1 MSNVASD
8 KFLLKLF
15 EKTAE
20 KGEVSYFNKY
30 DIGKEIGLSDKHEV
44 DRITEI
50 LHVDG
55 FVSYNEVMPS
65 KIQITSKGKK
75 RLEYNQ
81 I

>member
-1 MSNVASD
+1 VSNVASD
-8 KFLLKLF
+8 MFLLRLF

-20 KGEVSYFNKY
+20 IGEISYFNKY
-30 DIGKEIGLSDKHEV
+30 DIGKEKGLSDKHEV

-65 KIQITSKGKK
+65 KIQITSRGKK
-75 RLEYNQ
+75 SLENNQ

>member
-1 MSNVASD
+1 M
-8 KFLLKLF
+8 KLF

-20 KGEVSYFNKY
+20 IGKISYFDKY
-30 DIGKEIGLSDKHEV
+30 DIGKEMGLSDKQEI

-55 FVSYNEVMPS
+55 FVSYNEVTLS

-75 RLEYNQ
+75 RLENNQ

>member
-8 KFLLKLF
+8 RFLLKLF

-20 KGEVSYFNKY
+20 IGKISYFDKY
-30 DIGKEIGLSDKHEV
+30 DIGKEMGLSDKQEI

-55 FVSYNEVMPS
+55 FVSYNEVTLS

-75 RLEYNQ
+75 RLENNQ

>member
-8 KFLLKLF
+8 RFLLKLF
-15 EKTAE
+15 EETAE
-20 KGEVSYFNKY
+20 IGKISYFDKY
-30 DIGKEIGLSDKHEV
+30 DIGKEMGLSDKQEI

-55 FVSYNEVMPS
+55 FVSYNEVTLS
-65 KIQITSKGKK
+65 KIQLTSKGKK
-75 RLEYNQ
+75 RLENNQ